1 MNPAKTASPLLSRFL
16 DSLWLDDG
24 LSSNT
29 VSAYRRDLM
38 GLLAYLAEPELL
50 SEISAER
57 QDQLLT
63 NCSEASL
70 RAYLDARFDLSVRSR
85 GRLVS
90 TLRRF
95 FAFALQV
102 GAIQTNPAAQLKQP
116 RTGRRL
122 PGTLSEREVE
132 ALLAAPSMTRPNE
145 ARDRAMLELLYATG
159 LRVTEL
165 VSLRLIQVNLRQGVV
180 KVMGKGEKERLVPL
194 GEHAAETLGC
204 YLADARPVLV
214 TPASDDVLF
223 PGRGGQPLTRQAFWH
238 AIKRYAQRVG
248 IQRDISPHTLRHAF
262 ATHLINHGADLRVVQ
277 LLLGHSNIST
287 TQIYTHVAQTRLKA
301 LHSTHHH
308 RG

>member
-16 DSLWLDDG
+16 DSLWLDEG

-38 GLLAYLAEPELL
+38 GLLAHLAEPELL
-50 SEISAER
+50 SETSAER

-63 NCSEASL
+63 NCSEVCL
-70 RAYLDARFDLSVRSR
+70 RAYLDARGDLSVRSR

-180 KVMGKGEKERLVPL
+180 KVIGKGEKERLVPL

-204 YLADARPVLV
+204 YLADARPALV

-301 LHSTHHH
+301 LHSAHHP

>member
-1 MNPAKTASPLLSRFL
+1 MKPAATAPPLLTRFL
-16 DSLWLDDG
+16 ESLWLDDG

-29 VSAYRRDLM
+29 ISAYRRDLV
-38 GLLAYLAEPELL
+38 GLMTHLTEPRLL
-50 SEISAER
+50 VETSAER
-57 QDQLLT
+57 QQQLLT
-63 NCSEASL
+63 DCSEACL
-70 RAYLDARFDLSVRSR
+70 RAYLDARSDLSTRSR
-85 GRLVS
+85 GRLIS

-95 FAFALQV
+95 FAFAVQV
-102 GAIQTNPAAQLKQP
+102 GAMPENPAAQLKQP

-165 VSLRLIQVNLRQGVV
+165 VSLRFVQVNLRQGVV
-180 KVMGKGEKERLVPL
+180 KVVGKGEKERLVPL
-194 GEHAAETLGC
+194 GEHAAETLGR
-204 YLADARPVLV
+204 YLADARPALI

-223 PGRGGQPLTRQAFWH
+223 PGRGGTPLTRQAVWY
-238 AIKRYAQRVG
+238 AIRRYARRVG

-287 TQIYTHVAQTRLKA
+287 TQIYTHVAQARLKA
-301 LHSTHHH
+301 LHSAHHP

>member
-1 MNPAKTASPLLSRFL
+1 
-16 DSLWLDDG
+16 
-24 LSSNT
+24 
-29 VSAYRRDLM
+29 M
-38 GLLAYLAEPELL
+38 GLLSFLAEPELL
-50 SEISAER
+50 AETSAAR

-63 NCSEASL
+63 ECTEACL
-70 RAYLDARFDLSVRSR
+70 RSYLVARKDLSVRSR

-95 FAFALQV
+95 FAFVVQV
-102 GAIQTNPAAQLKQP
+102 GAMPKNPAAQLKQP
-116 RTGRRL
+116 KTGRRL

-132 ALLAAPSMTRPNE
+132 ALLAAPSMTLPNE

-180 KVMGKGEKERLVPL
+180 KVIGKGEKERLVPI
-194 GEHAAETLGC
+194 GEHAAETLAT
-204 YLADARPVLV
+204 YLVEARLALI
-214 TPASDDVLF
+214 TPAGDDVLF
-223 PGRGGQPLTRQAFWH
+223 PGRGGRPLTRQAFWY
-238 AIKRYAQRVG
+238 AIKRYARRVG
-248 IQRDISPHTLRHAF
+248 IQREISPHTLRHAF

-301 LHSTHHH
+301 LHSAHHP

>member
-1 MNPAKTASPLLSRFL
+1 MNPAKTASPLLRRFL

-204 YLADARPVLV
+204 YLADARPALV

-223 PGRGGQPLTRQAFWH
+223 PGRRGQPLTRQAFWH

-301 LHSTHHH
+301 LHSAHHP